1 MRNFILNLLRCI
13 TMLNNVNPRKKSRKI
28 LTYVII
34 VLVLIAIPT
43 YIWIKNSNK
52 YLALQEKSRMSPVIM
67 VPGSSATKERFNQL
81 VKLLNKD
88 TNKKHSVLKVEVYNS
103 GKISYN
109 GSIGRNDNEPFIII
123 SFQNNRDGYSNI
135 KKQAA
140 MLNSA
145 FEDLTNQ
152 YYFNNFK
159 AFGHS
164 NGGLIWTYW
173 LEHYYR
179 EYDGNI
185 RIKSLMTLG
194 TPYNFAETSIQNP
207 TQMFIDLTKYRK
219 RIPKS
224 LNVFSIAGTENY
236 DSDGLVPEESVQ
248 AGKYIYQKQ
257 VAHYTA
263 MTVTGNQAQHSN
275 LPQNKQ
281 IVNIIEEYLLDSHNG
296 NGTASRRSPTQSGDN
311 D

>member
-1 MRNFILNLLRCI
+1 MVKNEGSL
-13 TMLNNVNPRKKSRKI
+13 RKKSRRI
-28 LTYVII
+28 LISIII
-34 VLVLIAIPT
+34 VLVLIALPT
-43 YIWIKNSNK
+43 YFWMKHTNR

-81 VKLLNKD
+81 IELLNKNTD
-88 TNKKHSVLKVEVYNS
+88 KKHSVLKLEVYNN

-109 GSIGRNDNEPFIII
+109 GTIARNDNEPFIII
-123 SFQNNRDGYSNI
+123 SFENNKDGLSNI

-140 MLNSA
+140 MLNDA
-145 FEDLTNQ
+145 FDELTDQ

-173 LEHYYR
+173 LEHYYAN
-179 EYDGNI
+179 YQDNI
-185 RIKSLMTLG
+185 KIKSLMTLG
-194 TPYNFAETSIQNP
+194 TPYNFAEKSIQTP
-207 TQMFIDLTKYRK
+207 TQMFTELIKYRDK
-219 RIPKS
+219 LPKT

-248 AGKYIYQKQ
+248 AGKYIFQKQ
-257 VAHYTA
+257 VAHYTT
-263 MTVTGNQAQHSN
+263 MTVTGDEAQHSD

-281 IVNIIEEYLLDSHNG
+281 IVKMIEEYLLDGRNPNNPVNRNDG
-296 NGTASRRSPTQSGDN
+296 SRKNSDN
-311 D
+311 

>member
-1 MRNFILNLLRCI
+1 MFKNEGNL
-13 TMLNNVNPRKKSRKI
+13 RKKSRQI
-28 LTYVII
+28 LFSLI
-34 VLVLIAIPT
+34 VVLILIALPT
-43 YIWIKNSNK
+43 YFWMKHTNR

-81 VKLLNKD
+81 INLLNKD
-88 TNKKHSVLKVEVYNS
+88 TDKKHSVLKLEVYNN

-109 GSIGRNDNEPFIII
+109 GSIARNDNEPFIII
-123 SFQNNRDGYSNI
+123 SFENNRDGLSNI

-140 MLNSA
+140 MLNDA
-145 FEDLTNQ
+145 FDELTDQ
-152 YYFNNFK
+152 YYFNSFK

-173 LEHYYR
+173 LEHYYSN
-179 EYDGNI
+179 YQDSI
-185 RIKSLMTLG
+185 KIKSLMTLG
-194 TPYNFAETSIQNP
+194 TPYNFAEKSIQTP
-207 TQMFIDLTKYRK
+207 TQMFTELTKYRDK
-219 RIPKS
+219 LPKT

-248 AGKYIYQKQ
+248 AGKYIFQKQ

-263 MTVTGNQAQHSN
+263 MTVTGDEAQHSD

-281 IVNIIEEYLLDSHNG
+281 IVKIIEEYLLDGRNPNNPANRNNTGKGDNG
-296 NGTASRRSPTQSGDN
+296 N
-311 D
+311 

>member
-1 MRNFILNLLRCI
+1 MVKREGSL
-13 TMLNNVNPRKKSRKI
+13 RKKSRRI
-28 LTYVII
+28 LISIII
-34 VLVLIAIPT
+34 VLVLIVLPT
-43 YIWIKNSNK
+43 YFWMKHTNR

-81 VKLLNKD
+81 IELLNKNTD
-88 TNKKHSVLKVEVYNS
+88 KKHSVLKLEVYNS

-109 GSIGRNDNEPFIII
+109 GTIARNDNEPFIII
-123 SFQNNRDGYSNI
+123 NFENNKDGLSNI

-140 MLNSA
+140 MLNDA
-145 FEDLTNQ
+145 FDELTDQ

-173 LEHYYR
+173 LEHYYAN
-179 EYDGNI
+179 YQDSI
-185 RIKSLMTLG
+185 KIKSLMTLG
-194 TPYNFAETSIQNP
+194 TPYNFAEKSIQTP
-207 TQMFIDLTKYRK
+207 TQMFTELIKYRDK
-219 RIPKS
+219 LPKT

-248 AGKYIYQKQ
+248 AGKYIFQKQ

-263 MTVTGNQAQHSN
+263 MTVTGDEAQHSD

-281 IVNIIEEYLLDSHNG
+281 IVKMIEEYLLDGRNPNNPVNRNDGSKKN
-296 NGTASRRSPTQSGDN
+296 SDN
-311 D
+311 

>member
-1 MRNFILNLLRCI
+1 MFKNEGNL
-13 TMLNNVNPRKKSRKI
+13 RKKSRQI
-28 LTYVII
+28 LFSLI
-34 VLVLIAIPT
+34 VVLILIALPT
-43 YIWIKNSNK
+43 YFWMKHTNR

-81 VKLLNKD
+81 INLLNKD
-88 TNKKHSVLKVEVYNS
+88 TDKKHSVLKLEVYNN

-109 GSIGRNDNEPFIII
+109 GSIARNDNEPFIII
-123 SFQNNRDGYSNI
+123 SFENNRDGLSNI

-140 MLNSA
+140 MLNDA
-145 FEDLTNQ
+145 FDELTDQ

-173 LEHYYR
+173 LEHYYSN
-179 EYDGNI
+179 YQDSI
-185 RIKSLMTLG
+185 KIKSLMTLG
-194 TPYNFAETSIQNP
+194 TPYNFAEKSIQTP
-207 TQMFIDLTKYRK
+207 TQMFTELTKYRDK
-219 RIPKS
+219 LPKT

-248 AGKYIYQKQ
+248 AGKYIFQKQ

-263 MTVTGNQAQHSN
+263 MTVTGDEAQHSD

-281 IVNIIEEYLLDSHNG
+281 IVKIIEEYLLDGRNPNNPANRNNAGKGYNG
-296 NGTASRRSPTQSGDN
+296 N
-311 D
+311 

>member
-1 MRNFILNLLRCI
+1 MFKNEGNL
-13 TMLNNVNPRKKSRKI
+13 RKKSRQI
-28 LTYVII
+28 LFSLI
-34 VLVLIAIPT
+34 VVLILIALPT
-43 YIWIKNSNK
+43 YFWMKHTNR

-81 VKLLNKD
+81 INLLNKD
-88 TNKKHSVLKVEVYNS
+88 TDKKHSVLKLEVYNN

-109 GSIGRNDNEPFIII
+109 GSITRNDNEPFIII
-123 SFQNNRDGYSNI
+123 SFENNRDGLSNI

-140 MLNSA
+140 MLNDA
-145 FEDLTNQ
+145 FDELTDQ

-173 LEHYYR
+173 LEHYYSN
-179 EYDGNI
+179 YQDSI
-185 RIKSLMTLG
+185 KIKSLMTLG
-194 TPYNFAETSIQNP
+194 TPYNFAEKSIQTP
-207 TQMFIDLTKYRK
+207 TQMFTELTKYRDK
-219 RIPKS
+219 LPKT

-248 AGKYIYQKQ
+248 AGKYIFQKQ

-263 MTVTGNQAQHSN
+263 MTVTGDEAQHSD

-281 IVNIIEEYLLDSHNG
+281 IVKIIEEYLLDGRNPNNPANRNNAGKGDNG
-296 NGTASRRSPTQSGDN
+296 N
-311 D
+311 

>member
-1 MRNFILNLLRCI
+1 MVKREGSL
-13 TMLNNVNPRKKSRKI
+13 RKKSRRI
-28 LTYVII
+28 LISIII
-34 VLVLIAIPT
+34 VLVLIVLPT
-43 YIWIKNSNK
+43 YFWMKHTNR

-81 VKLLNKD
+81 IELLNKNTD
-88 TNKKHSVLKVEVYNS
+88 KKHSVLKLEVYNS

-109 GSIGRNDNEPFIII
+109 GTIARNDNEPFIII
-123 SFQNNRDGYSNI
+123 NFENNKDGLSNI

-140 MLNSA
+140 MLNDA
-145 FEDLTNQ
+145 FDELTDQ

-173 LEHYYR
+173 LEHYYAN
-179 EYDGNI
+179 YQDSI
-185 RIKSLMTLG
+185 KIKSLMTLG
-194 TPYNFAETSIQNP
+194 TPYNFAEKSIQTP
-207 TQMFIDLTKYRK
+207 TQMFTELIKYRDK
-219 RIPKS
+219 LPKT

-248 AGKYIYQKQ
+248 AGKYIFQKQ

-263 MTVTGNQAQHSN
+263 MTVTGDEAQHSD

-281 IVNIIEEYLLDSHNG
+281 IVKMIEEYLLDGRNPNNPVNRNDG
-296 NGTASRRSPTQSGDN
+296 SRKNSDN
-311 D
+311 